1 MSCFPAPG
9 LCKGSIPLDE
19 RRPKSTLYEN
29 LLTQQRRRESAPVQC
44 ATFDPVVEEGSDPH
58 NQDDGKKEAVM
69 MRSTSRMSERK
80 TKSDLDQNRN
90 CAPTIQKG
98 EDGGEHALDETEEWA
113 KVCDNYCS
121 LECEFKWSSLTLFV

>member
-1 MSCFPAPG
+1 VTFMSCFPAPG

-44 ATFDPVVEEGSDPH
+44 ATFDPVVEEGGDPH
-58 NQDDGKKEAVM
+58 NQEDGKKEAVM

-121 LECEFKWSSLTLFV
+121 LECEFK